1 MSETFLLATSQNQ
14 RLERIAFQRASMN
27 IIMKRDM
34 EISGAKVRT
43 VTSFPLSLL
52 YTVITRS
59 MKAKMKRA
67 LLANVRERI

>member
-1 MSETFLLATSQNQ
+1 M
-14 RLERIAFQRASMN
+14 ERIAFQRASMN